1 MANIPAR
8 TVIIGLDGMPYRLIK
23 HLAESG
29 VMPNTRALIAEGV
42 FREME
47 SSIPEVSSVAWS
59 SVITG
64 ANPGYHGIFGFTDI
78 PAGTYRL
85 SFPNSSNLRMPPFW
99 QHEGNGRSVIM
110 NVPSTYPASS
120 LDGVLIAGF
129 VSLDL
134 QRATYPPS
142 LVSKL
147 NELGYQI
154 DVDSGKAHQS
164 IELFL
169 RNLDRTLK
177 ARIKA
182 YRYLWDREDWQTF
195 MLVFTGTD
203 RLAHFLWDAYE
214 DRSHRYHDAF
224 LDHLH
229 QIDTTIGEIVNRMEN
244 DDLLIMLS
252 DHGFERL
259 EYDININ
266 YYLHDEGFLKFRK
279 SPPQSP
285 VDIDFGTTA
294 FALDPARI
302 YVNVAEKYP
311 RGSVPPGDIE
321 STIDRL
327 CKTLRALEVNG
338 RKVAAHIYR
347 KEEVY
352 EGPYLEQ
359 APDLVL
365 IPGPGFNF
373 RSSFRAERLVE
384 KGIFTGKHT
393 QQDAFILLN
402 NAPEDAVPSR
412 PSVTDVVGIIKRL
425 RGIQSERQSEESGRC
440 TMRSARAGI
449 ARQ

>member
-1 MANIPAR
+1 MAANPAR
-8 TVIIGLDGMPYRLIK
+8 TVIIGLDGMPHRLIK

-29 VMPNTRALIAEGV
+29 IMPNTRALMAGGV

-64 ANPGYHGIFGFTDI
+64 VNPGYHGIFGFTDI

-85 SFPNSSNLRMPPFW
+85 SFPNSNNLRMPPFW

-110 NVPSTYPASS
+110 NVPSTFPASS
-120 LDGVLIAGF
+120 LDGVLISGF

-142 LVSKL
+142 LVPKL

-164 IELFL
+164 MELFL
-169 RNLDRTLK
+169 RNLERTLQ
-177 ARIKA
+177 ARIKT
-182 YRYLWDREDWQTF
+182 YRYLWDKEDWRTF

-203 RLAHFLWDAYE
+203 RLAHFLWEAYE
-214 DRSHRYHDAF
+214 DPAHRYHDVF

-229 QIDTTIGEIVNRMEN
+229 QIDTAIGEIVNRMDS
-244 DDLLIMLS
+244 DDVLIMLS

-266 YYLHDEGFLKFRK
+266 YFLHEEGFIRFRK

-302 YVNVAEKYP
+302 YVNVEGKYP
-311 RGSVPPGDIE
+311 RGSVSPGDIE
-321 STIDRL
+321 SIIDRL
-327 CKTLRALEVNG
+327 CSSLKALEVNG
-338 RKVAAHIYR
+338 QKVAAHIYR

-365 IPGPGFNF
+365 IPSPGFNF
-373 RSSFRAERLVE
+373 KASLKAERLAE

-393 QQDAFILLN
+393 QKDAFLLIN
-402 NAPEDAVPSR
+402 NAPEEAVPQR
-412 PSVTDVVGIIKRL
+412 PSVTDIVSIMKIL
-425 RGIQSERQSEESGRC
+425 RGLQSDRQSEENGKC

-449 ARQ
+449 ARR